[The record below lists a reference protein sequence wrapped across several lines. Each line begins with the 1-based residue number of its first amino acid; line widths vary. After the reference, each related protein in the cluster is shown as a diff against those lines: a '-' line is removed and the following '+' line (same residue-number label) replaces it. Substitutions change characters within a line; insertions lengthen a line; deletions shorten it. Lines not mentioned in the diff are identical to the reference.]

1 MNKNYYAVIMAGGV
15 GSRFYPMSTR
25 TRPKQFLDILGTGE
39 TLIQQTFR
47 RLSDVVP
54 QENIFVVTNVIYH
67 DAVLEQL
74 PALTDDRV
82 LCEPLMRNTAPCI
95 AYASYKIRSRN
106 PEAVMVVAPSDHYI
120 TNDRAFSHD
129 VLLLLEK
136 AAQTDRLY
144 TMGVRPTRP
153 DTGYRYIQYVS
164 DEDQAAPDDGIFRVK
179 TFTEKPNLEIAK
191 AFLESGDFLWN
202 SGIFVW
208 SVEAIVRAF
217 KSFLPEMHL
226 AFNDMSDA
234 YYTELEP
241 VLLNEIYAACRK
253 ESIDTGVMERAS
265 NVYVLPAT
273 FGWSDLGT
281 WHSLYDKLVKD
292 ENANA
297 RLQGEI
303 HTYDSRGN
311 ILCSDGLMLVKGL
324 DNFIVA
330 SVGGVVVI
338 CPRDDEQF
346 IKQMTSDVKAKGI
359 TLDI

>member
-25 TRPKQFLDILGTGE
+25 TRPKQFIDVLRTGE

-54 QENIFVVTNVIYH
+54 SENIFVVTNVIYH

-74 PALTDDRV
+74 PSIGEDRV

-95 AYASYKIRSRN
+95 AYAAYKIRSRN
-106 PEAVMVVAPSDHYI
+106 PQAQMVVAPSDHYI

-129 VLLLLEK
+129 VSALLEK
-136 AAQTDRLY
+136 SAENDCLY
-144 TMGVRPTRP
+144 TLGIRPTRP
-153 DTGYRYIQYVS
+153 DTGYGYIQYVA
-164 DEDQAAPDDGIFRVK
+164 DEDTAAPDGIFKVK
-179 TFTEKPNLEIAK
+179 TFTEKPSLEIAK

-208 SVEAIVRAF
+208 SVRSIVEAFQR
-217 KSFLPEMHL
+217 FLPEMHI
-226 AFNDMSDA
+226 AFSDMTDA
-234 YYTELEP
+234 YYTDLEP
-241 VLLNEIYAACRK
+241 VMLNEVYAACQK
-253 ESIDTGVMERAS
+253 ESIDFGIMEKAS

-281 WHSLYDKLVKD
+281 WRSLYDKIVKD

-297 RLQGEI
+297 IVEGEI
-303 HTYDSRGN
+303 YTCDSRGN
-311 ILCSDGLMLVKGL
+311 ILCTDGRMLIKGL
-324 DNFIVA
+324 ENYIVA
-330 SVGGVVVI
+330 SVDGVVVI
-338 CPRDDEQF
+338 CPKDDEQS
-346 IKQMTSDVKAKGI
+346 IKQMISSVKAKGVK
-359 TLDI
+359 LDI

>member
-25 TRPKQFLDILGTGE
+25 TRPKQFIDVLRTGE

-54 QENIFVVTNVIYH
+54 SENIFVVTNVIYH
-67 DAVLEQL
+67 DTVLEQL
-74 PALTDDRV
+74 PGIGQDRV

-95 AYASYKIRSRN
+95 AYAAYKIRSRN
-106 PEAVMVVAPSDHYI
+106 PQAQMVVAPSDHYI

-129 VLLLLEK
+129 VKTLLEK
-136 AAQTDRLY
+136 SAENDCLY
-144 TMGVRPTRP
+144 TLGIRPTRP
-153 DTGYRYIQYVS
+153 DTGYGYIQYEAE
-164 DEDQAAPDDGIFRVK
+164 EDAARPDVLFKVK
-179 TFTEKPNLEIAK
+179 TFTEKPSLEIAK

-208 SVEAIVRAF
+208 SVASIVEAFRT
-217 KSFLPEMHL
+217 FLPEMHI
-226 AFNDMSDA
+226 AFGDMNDA

-241 VLLNEIYAACRK
+241 VMLNEVYAACQK
-253 ESIDTGVMERAS
+253 ESIDFGIMEKAS

-281 WHSLYDKLVKD
+281 WRSLYDKIVKD

-297 RLQGEI
+297 IVEGDI

-311 ILCSDGLMLVKGL
+311 ILCSDGRMLIKGL
-324 DNFIVA
+324 ENYIVA
-330 SVGGVVVI
+330 SVDGVVVI
-338 CPRDDEQF
+338 CPKDDEQS
-346 IKQMTSDVKAKGI
+346 IKQMISEVKAKGI
-359 TLDI
+359 KLNI